1 MHDLHLLISF
11 EEKLYPYLYYLYGYD
26 YMPSLHSDYLLKAVI
41 ESSLVF
47 DEFKSNIF
55 MRIVGVDILTL
66 DKIL

>member
-1 MHDLHLLISF
+1 
-11 EEKLYPYLYYLYGYD
+11 
-26 YMPSLHSDYLLKAVI
+26 MPSLHSDYLLKAVI